1 MAAKGDRE
9 RLEPVAKMMY
19 CDGRSLTAIEE
30 TLGVSRQSLTEWKEW
45 GGWDAAKAA
54 KDNYEA
60 QLLTAR
66 DTIMVR
72 ITEAPLQAAT
82 HIDTLAKIDAILDR
96 RAKAA
101 REATEAIAKQKGEM
115 FLAVV
120 RDLIE
125 FSRIGAPDLCSALQ
139 EHFDDLTQYGREKYA
154 A

>member
-9 RLEPVAKMMY
+9 RLEPVAKMLY
-19 CDGRSLTAIEE
+19 CDGRSLTAIEDA
-30 TLGVSRQSLTEWKEW
+30 LGVSRQTLADWREW
-45 GGWDAAKAA
+45 GGWDKAKAA

-66 DTIMVR
+66 DTIMEQ
-72 ITEAPLQAAT
+72 ITAAPLQAGT
-82 HIDTLAKIDAILDR
+82 YVDTLSKIDAILDR

-101 REATEAIAKQKGEM
+101 REATDAIAKQRGEM
-115 FLAVV
+115 FMAVV

-125 FSRIGAPDLCSALQ
+125 FSRVAAPDLAAAIQ
-139 EHFDDLTQYGREKYA
+139 EHFDDVMQYGREKYA